1 MKRNHLAALILLSAF
16 STSAL
21 ADFLDDERQ
30 KNLQLSRAEPS
41 AEVLYQRASLANGK
55 TAEHTFHLE
64 AGQQYGLY
72 ADCDKAQQCNN
83 LDFQFLYQGKVIDQD
98 MDEDTFPLLIVRP
111 EHSGDYTIRT
121 IMSECAASSCDYHVQ
136 VINEEPKTQAS
147 NNAGSLSDATLPA
160 REFLAAERKANLN
173 ILNMAT
179 GDENNVA
186 SEIFYRT
193 GSLASGKSADYRVPL
208 KANQTYGVYVDCAP
222 SSCNDIDMEILLNG
236 KVVQKDELPD
246 TYPLLHITPERNAT
260 YTIRAKMEECKPGNN
275 SCDYHVQ
282 VIKLDE

>member
-41 AEVLYQRASLANGK
+41 AEVLYQRGSLANGK
-55 TAEHTFHLE
+55 TAEHTFRLE

-98 MDEDTFPLLIVRP
+98 MDEDTFPLLIVTA

-136 VINEEPKTQAS
+136 VVKEEHVNDS
-147 NNAGSLSDATLPA
+147 NNAGSLSDASLPPH
-160 REFLAAERKANLN
+160 EFLAAERKANLN
-173 ILNMAT
+173 MVT
-179 GDENNVA
+179 GDKNNVA

-282 VIKLDE
+282 VIKRDE

>member
-1 MKRNHLAALILLSAF
+1 MKRNHLATLILLSAF

-30 KNLQLSRAEPS
+30 NNLQLSRAEPS
-41 AEVLYQRASLANGK
+41 AEVLYQRGSLANGK
-55 TAEHTFHLE
+55 TAEHTFRLE

-83 LDFQFLYQGKVIDQD
+83 LDLQFLHQGKVIGQD
-98 MDEDTFPLLIVRP
+98 MDEDTFPLLTVTA

-147 NNAGSLSDATLPA
+147 NNAGSLSDATLPP

-173 ILNMAT
+173 MVT

-186 SEIFYRT
+186 SELFYRT
-193 GSLASGKSADYRVPL
+193 GVLASGKSADYRVPL

-222 SSCNDIDMEILLNG
+222 SSCNDINMEILLNG
-236 KVVQKDELPD
+236 KVVQKDELRD
-246 TYPLLHITPERNAT
+246 TYPLLHVKPERNAT
-260 YTIRAKMEECKPGNN
+260 YTVRAKMEECKTGNA

-282 VIKLDE
+282 VIKRE

>member
-1 MKRNHLAALILLSAF
+1 M
-16 STSAL
+16 
-21 ADFLDDERQ
+21 
-30 KNLQLSRAEPS
+30 QLSRAEPS
-41 AEVLYQRASLANGK
+41 AEVLYQRGSLANGK
-55 TAEHTFHLE
+55 TAEHTFRLE

-72 ADCDKAQQCNN
+72 ADCDEAQQCNN

-98 MDEDTFPLLIVRP
+98 MGEDTFPLLTVTA

-208 KANQTYGVYVDCAP
+208 KANQTYGVYADCAP

-246 TYPLLHITPERNAT
+246 TYPMLHITPERNAT
-260 YTIRAKMEECKPGNN
+260 YTIRAKNGRM
-275 SCDYHVQ
+275 Q
-282 VIKLDE
+282 TR

>member
-21 ADFLDDERQ
+21 ADFLDDKRQ

-41 AEVLYQRASLANGK
+41 AEVLYQRGSLANGK
-55 TAEHTFHLE
+55 TAEHTFRLE

-72 ADCDKAQQCNN
+72 ADCDEAQQCNN

-98 MDEDTFPLLIVRP
+98 MDEDTFPLLTVKP

-136 VINEEPKTQAS
+136 VVTEDPY
-147 NNAGSLSDATLPA
+147 AGTFSDATLPA
-160 REFLAAERKANLN
+160 REFLAAERKTNLN
-173 ILNMAT
+173 ILNTVT
-179 GDENNVA
+179 GDKNNVA

-193 GSLASGKSADYRVPL
+193 GSLASGKSADYRVAL
-208 KANQTYGVYVDCAP
+208 KANQVYSVYVDCAP

-246 TYPLLHITPERNAT
+246 TYPLLHVKPERNAT
-260 YTIRAKMEECKPGNN
+260 YTIRAKMEECKTGNA

-282 VIKLDE
+282 VIKRE

>member
-55 TAEHTFHLE
+55 TAEHTFRLE

-72 ADCDKAQQCNN
+72 ADCDEAQQCNN

-98 MDEDTFPLLIVRP
+98 MGKDTFPLLIVTA

-147 NNAGSLSDATLPA
+147 NNAGSLSDASLPA
-160 REFLAAERKANLN
+160 REFLAAERKTNLN
-173 ILNMAT
+173 ILNTVT
-179 GDENNVA
+179 GDKNNVA

-193 GSLASGKSADYRVPL
+193 GSLASGKSADYRVAL
-208 KANQTYGVYVDCAP
+208 KANQTYCVYVDCAP

-260 YTIRAKMEECKPGNN
+260 YTIRAKMEECKTGNA

-282 VIKLDE
+282 VIKRE